1 MNMSQQ
7 TDIVTRLGARYGVLR
22 DTHHDL
28 HLPPLELVAVR
39 VEIDAPVA
47 AGATPAEG
55 AWGRARDLTGTHAH
69 AWIRRRSAVW
79 ESDVNAKEDLDDSRD
94 GPPLWGEWASKEAS
108 VHLRPDGSG
117 QFRFHRITETAHAS
131 GQDVPAGARLV
142 LREEIKVIR
151 RMKEPTDEAGA
162 GLPQSR
168 HEAVKPVLLY
178 HVYWGGTE
186 SDPYGIRRLFS
197 RFAGF
202 GRRNVAIKS

>member
-7 TDIVTRLGARYGVLR
+7 TDIVTRLGARYDVLR
-22 DTHHDL
+22 ETHRDL

-39 VEIDAPVA
+39 VQSDEPVA
-47 AGATPAEG
+47 AGATPSEG
-55 AWGRARDLTGTHAH
+55 AWAVARDLTATHAH

-79 ESDVNAKEDLDDSRD
+79 ESDFNAKADLDDGNA
-94 GPPLWGEWASKEAS
+94 GPPLWGEWASKDAS
-108 VHLRPDGSG
+108 VHLRPDGRG
-117 QFRFHRITETAHAS
+117 QFIFHRIAETTHAS
-131 GQDVPAGARLV
+131 GQDIPSGARLV

-151 RMKEPTDEAGA
+151 RMKEQADEEEA
-162 GLPQSR
+162 GLPRSR
-168 HEAVKPVLLY
+168 HEAVKPVVLY

-202 GRRNVAIKS
+202 DRRNVAIKS